1 MKGPNIFFGLDDF
14 PIYRSLNKISS
25 TVIPLY
31 LFYRN
36 CDQTPER
43 RLLEICHQPDARW
56 GFCSWN
62 LVFYHCNILNI
73 GRLVL
78 VLFHRKVPHNS
89 ADRQN
94 KHLSLK
100 FRSMFKVQ
108 PQTSDIRVTYEY
120 IRVTYGWYTSTWE
133 WLTDQKRAHT
143 SDIRMTYEWYASSYE
158 WHTNDIQM
166 TYKQHVINCIQ
177 HLKILNGSFQYHLW

>member
-14 PIYRSLNKISS
+14 PIYRSLNKMSS

-36 CDQTPER
+36 GDQTPER
-43 RLLEICHQPDARW
+43 KLLEICHQPDARW
-56 GFCSWN
+56 GFCSSN

-73 GRLVL
+73 GRLIL

-94 KHLSLK
+94 KDLSLK
-100 FRSMFKVQ
+100 FRSMFMVQ
-108 PQTSDIRVTYEY
+108 PQTSDMRMTYEY
-120 IRVTYGWYTSTWE
+120 IRVTYGWHTST
-133 WLTDQKRAHT
+133 
-143 SDIRMTYEWYASSYE
+143 YE
-158 WHTNDIQM
+158 WHTGDIRVHESGLRI
-166 TYKQHVINCIQ
+166 KNEHIRVI
-177 HLKILNGSFQYHLW
+177 

>member
-100 FRSMFKVQ
+100 FRSMFMVQ
-108 PQTSDIRVTYEY
+108 PQTSDIRVIYEY
-120 IRVTYGWYTSTWE
+120 MRVAYGSKTSPYEWYKNDIRVVC
-133 WLTDQKRAHT
+133 KF
-143 SDIRMTYEWYASSYE
+143 IRMTYK
-158 WHTNDIQM
+158 WHTNDIQ
-166 TYKQHVINCIQ
+166 TTCNKLYTAFEDFK
-177 HLKILNGSFQYHLW
+177 W